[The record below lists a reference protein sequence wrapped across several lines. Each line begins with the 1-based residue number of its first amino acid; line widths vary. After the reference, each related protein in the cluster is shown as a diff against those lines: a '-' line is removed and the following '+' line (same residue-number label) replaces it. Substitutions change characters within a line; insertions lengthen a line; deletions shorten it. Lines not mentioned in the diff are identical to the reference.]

1 VQMDTPTK
9 PLAATADPLWKQW
22 YNQYFNQ
29 GDHINT
35 VVLPLFRGASFCQ
48 CCGAATIHPDGTTS
62 HLTWDNPPRPYTVE
76 ALKLINKDGI
86 YFGNGAT
93 TEKVIQLARLTGD
106 LDGLEIQDG
115 DRLYSFVW
123 RDH

>member
-1 VQMDTPTK
+1 VQTDTPTK
-9 PLAATADPLWKQW
+9 PLPVTAEPLWKQW
-22 YNQYFNQ
+22 AHQYLYQ
-29 GDHINT
+29 ETINCSVPT
-35 VVLPLFRGASFCQ
+35 QSTIMFCQ
-48 CCGAATIHPDGTTS
+48 CCGATTLHKDGTTS
-62 HLTWDNPPRPYTVE
+62 WLSYNAPYKPQNVS
-76 ALKLINKDGI
+76 ALPNVIDKDGI

-93 TEKVIQLARLTGD
+93 TEEVIQLARLTGD